1 VSNARADANER
12 PRIQRLKLSGFRSI
26 QALDLEFKPINVLIG
41 ANGSG
46 KSNLIEFLRM
56 LRFMADSTG
65 QLRGYVGTLGGAS
78 QLLHFGSAISRVMAF
93 EIELNAGKGAN
104 RYAAELAGAA
114 GGTLVFLNETYL
126 YAKHSAQSPLKAS
139 SLGAGHAE
147 SKLGEA
153 TSETPKV
160 IQRFLREIRVHQFHN
175 SSFNSPLRASA
186 ALHSARHLHESGGQL
201 AAVLKR
207 IQDTQPERYRWI
219 LDYIRLIYPSF
230 LDFEFIA
237 MGDASVRL
245 GWRERMNEYVFD
257 IDQASDGTV
266 RFFALVTILLADP
279 EELPSILIIDEPE
292 LGLHPAA
299 IEVLASLIRAASE
312 HCQLVIATQSP
323 QLIDQFDPE
332 DIITVERR
340 HGQSRFERLNR
351 ERLKPWLEEF
361 GDAPGEPISDLWIRN
376 AIGGGPSA

>member
-1 VSNARADANER
+1 
-12 PRIQRLKLSGFRSI
+12 
-26 QALDLEFKPINVLIG
+26 
-41 ANGSG
+41 
-46 KSNLIEFLRM
+46 
-56 LRFMADSTG
+56 
-65 QLRGYVGTLGGAS
+65 
-78 QLLHFGSAISRVMAF
+78 
-93 EIELNAGKGAN
+93 
-104 RYAAELAGAA
+104 
-114 GGTLVFLNETYL
+114 
-126 YAKHSAQSPLKAS
+126 
-139 SLGAGHAE
+139 
-147 SKLGEA
+147 
-153 TSETPKV
+153 
-160 IQRFLREIRVHQFHN
+160 
-175 SSFNSPLRASA
+175 
-186 ALHSARHLHESGGQL
+186 
-201 AAVLKR
+201 
-207 IQDTQPERYRWI
+207 
-219 LDYIRLIYPSF
+219 
-230 LDFEFIA
+230 